1 MSHGTADDVQIRE
14 RLGTSLKGLA
24 ERDAFPRWW
33 LPAAAVALVW
43 MSWPIASL
51 TPEAGLDGSWQI
63 ALSLAARHRL
73 SFGRDLV
80 FTYGPLGFL
89 AHPRLVTFP
98 TALAAIAFAAATQF
112 ALCLLLLRRTLRT
125 YPWYVAL
132 LLTYSVVAMLAASGF
147 SNLGDYS
154 LFFVLF
160 FVVAALQGEQRP
172 PIWLLP
178 LVTLLATCELL
189 IKVSDGL
196 IAFVLLSLAAW
207 RTRPGGWRSEAIL
220 AASGVTS
227 LALVWV
233 GTGGRLADLPRWL
246 YESLHIVK
254 AYTPAMAIEATS
266 TGVYLQAV
274 IFILVAAVL
283 VIVTFRH
290 LERSRSL
297 PLAAALAI
305 YTFAYFKE
313 GFVRLDPI
321 HASLFFAAFAT
332 AVLTITWTAQTRWVA
347 ATLVLGLLGAV
358 ATITSNTSFFY
369 RPSVRM
375 AEAMNQLESLAHS
388 DREITAARRDIRE
401 SIKLDPRTVQL
412 LRGHTVDVQP
422 YETSAVWGYGL
433 TWRPEPLLQS
443 YVALDHELDRFNAK
457 FIEKHGAD
465 RVLVQRESPA
475 LDGRNALYLAP
486 ESYLVLLCSYR
497 QLHAYRDWTTLGR
510 ATNRCGSARRLSSL
524 QASQGQSVRVPA
536 APSPSDVVVARMQ
549 IPTTL
554 KQRLADFIFKRPYA
568 PGINLDAEQYRLV
581 TAVARGPLVLRVP
594 KSSGFSPA
602 LGGGLSYDRL
612 SVLNVA
618 SPVRIEFFA
627 LHLREGA

>member
-1 MSHGTADDVQIRE
+1 MSHDTADDVQIRE
-14 RLGTSLKGLA
+14 RLGDSPKSLGQS
-24 ERDAFPRWW
+24 DAFPRWW
-33 LPAAAVALVW
+33 LPAAAAALVW
-43 MSWPIASL
+43 MSWPVASL

-63 ALSLAARHRL
+63 ALSLAARDRL

-80 FTYGPLGFL
+80 FSYGPLGFL

-98 TALAAIAFAAATQF
+98 TALAAIAFAAASQF
-112 ALCLLLLRRTLRT
+112 GLCLLLLRRTLRT
-125 YPWYVAL
+125 YPWYLSL

-160 FVVAALQGEQRP
+160 FVVAALQDEQRP
-172 PIWLLP
+172 LVWLLP
-178 LVTLLATCELL
+178 VVSLLATCELL

-196 IAFVLLSLAAW
+196 VAFVLLSLAAW
-207 RTRPGGWRSEAIL
+207 RTQPGGWRSEAIL
-220 AASGVTS
+220 ASSGVTS

-233 GTGGRLADLPRWL
+233 ATGGRLADLPRWL

-254 AYTPAMAIEATS
+254 AYTPAMAIEAIS
-266 TGVYLQAV
+266 TGVYLQAA
-274 IFILVAAVL
+274 IFIIVAAVL
-283 VIVTFRH
+283 VVVAFRH
-290 LERSRSL
+290 LERSRSF
-297 PLAAALAI
+297 PLTAALAI

-313 GFVRLDPI
+313 GFVRLDFI
-321 HASLFFAAFAT
+321 HASLFFAAFAI
-332 AVLTITWTAQTRWVA
+332 AVLTIAWSAQTRWVA

-358 ATITSNTSFFY
+358 ATVTSNTSFFY

-375 AEAMNQLESLAHS
+375 AEAMNQLELLAHS
-388 DREITAARRDIRE
+388 DREIKAARRDLRE
-401 SIKLDPRTVQL
+401 SLELDTPTLEL

-422 YETSAVWGYGL
+422 DETSAVWAYGL

-443 YVALDHELDRFNAK
+443 YVALDHELDRFNAS
-457 FIEKHGAD
+457 FIAQRGAE
-465 RVLVQRESPA
+465 RILLQKESPA

-486 ESYLVLLCSYR
+486 ESYLVLLCRYR
-497 QLHAYRDWTTLGR
+497 QLHAYRDWGTLGR
-510 ATNRCGSARRLSSL
+510 ATNRCGSVRRLTSV

-536 APSPSDVVVARMQ
+536 APSASDVVFARMQ

-554 KQRLADFIFKRPYA
+554 KQRLADFVFKRRYTPA
-568 PGINLDAEQYRLV
+568 IDLDEKQYRLV

-602 LGGGLSYDRL
+602 FGGELSYERL
-612 SVLNVA
+612 SVLNVG

-627 LHLREGA
+627 LRLREGP